1 MPQSKKYAICITER
15 NLPLIRLLHP
25 IVDVDVKEDTNRFFV
40 FTIDGPMTTSQHD
53 VVHGDDLEI
62 YDGNDPDPR
71 IILFR

>member
-1 MPQSKKYAICITER
+1 MPQPKKYAIRITER

-71 IILFR
+71 IILFT